1 MHSEKGTHA
10 SEYLHIFVLSP
21 PDTSFPNTFLRPK
34 DAEDHDIAVLIQ
46 QALTPSVRLE
56 LLPKSTIDI
65 FIIIIENDGI
75 EGCVSSGSIAA
86 SVALAD
92 AGIEML
98 GMVMACAAVSSLSY
112 YQLY

>member
-1 MHSEKGTHA
+1 MPTSPFRVHLA
-10 SEYLHIFVLSP
+10 HILIH
-21 PDTSFPNTFLRPK
+21 LK
-34 DAEDHDIAVLIQ
+34 DAEDRDIAVLIQ

-56 LLPKSTIDI
+56 LLPKSTVDI
-65 FIIIIENDGI
+65 FIIVIENDGM

-98 GMVMACAAVSSLSY
+98 GMVMSCSAVSTLGS
-112 YQLY
+112 